1 MQIKSL
7 LIASSLLTTSLAIF
21 SSEAIAQNRGTPGK
35 FDFYVLTLSWSP
47 NYCATNQKPDPN
59 QCNSGKKLG
68 FVLHGLWPQY
78 QKGYPANCSLEKLT
92 PAVKQQFPG
101 LYPSN
106 HLYNHEW
113 QKHGT
118 CAGTTPQGYLA
129 LSKKLKDSV
138 AIPAVY
144 NRPAKPFRTTI
155 QGLKS
160 SFMSANR
167 EFTANGIAPYCSD
180 SGRFLQEVFFCYA
193 KDGKAGVCSEE
204 ILKRSRKSCGQAD
217 FLVRNVR

>member
-1 MQIKSL
+1 MQIKTFLITSSL
-7 LIASSLLTTSLAIF
+7 LITSLAI
-21 SSEAIAQNRGTPGK
+21 SNSAIAQNRGTPGK

-47 NYCATNQKPDPN
+47 DYCATNGQSDQQ

-78 QKGYPANCSLEKLT
+78 QKGYPANCSTEKLT
-92 PAVKQQFPG
+92 PAIKQQFPG
-101 LYPSN
+101 LYPSDK
-106 HLYNHEW
+106 LYNHEW

-138 AIPAVY
+138 AIPPAY
-144 NRPAKPFRTTI
+144 NLPAKPFRTTV

-160 SFMSANR
+160 TFISANS

-180 SGRFLQEVFFCYA
+180 SGRFLREVFFCYS
-193 KDGKAGVCSEE
+193 KDGKAGICSEE
-204 ILKRSRKSCGQAD
+204 ILKRSRKSCEQGD
-217 FLVRNVR
+217 FLVRNIR